1 MNYKDLYIGEDSRNG
16 LNIEK
21 ILWEFRIRAMM
32 SLIDPMENN
41 KYTNKNG
48 FNTYETG
55 YKRNLECDS
64 TLRCAYKDTYST
76 EGNKNKGVEI
86 LSINYFNGIY
96 SKLIQKVYSYCG
108 EVKFSGINEIVLEAL
123 EYVLENYTNQFR
135 NVSNLA
141 HFSFYANEKKL
152 RGQKIIYITK
162 MENEN
167 TLVEQIFNGDL
178 LLWECKFTELI

>member
-48 FNTYETG
+48 FNTYEIG

-76 EGNKNKGVEI
+76 EGNKDEGVEI

-96 SKLIQKVYSYCG
+96 RKIIQKVYSYCG

-123 EYVLENYTNQFR
+123 GYVLENYTNQFR
-135 NVSNLA
+135 NVSSLT
-141 HFSFYANEKKL
+141 HFSFCINDKKL
-152 RGQKIIYITK
+152 RGQRIIYTTK